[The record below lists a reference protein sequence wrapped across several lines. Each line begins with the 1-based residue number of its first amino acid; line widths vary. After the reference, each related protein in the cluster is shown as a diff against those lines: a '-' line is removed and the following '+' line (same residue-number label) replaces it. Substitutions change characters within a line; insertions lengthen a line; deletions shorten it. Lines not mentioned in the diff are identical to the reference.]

1 MRTQLDD
8 LKAEVRLCEI
18 NKKIAIEEKDVDK
31 WRYWQ
36 DKENQARTFIYNIK

>member
-18 NKKIAIEEKDVDK
+18 NKKIAIKEKDINK

-36 DKENQARTFIYNIK
+36 DKENKARTFIYNIK